1 MVDMVDANFHRDGY
15 SSAVRGRLADR
26 LKPSTSL
33 PDEPSTPLFHVDT
46 DADFSDEVAQR
57 LMAIFNFVDEIS
69 LQLSEDLVDF
79 AQKMVTYGADSLTQ
93 FGNTVFP
100 KHASPSGALQAGASV
115 YLAGKIFRAMDSLK
129 RGITPT
135 RDTYRDIVLYGIMC
149 YFPQSTLELA
159 SSLGNNPD
167 VVSDSVASP
176 RSCSKVEPD
185 SRYADS
191 DYEDAYPSSNE
202 SGSFCTAGCE

>member
-1 MVDMVDANFHRDGY
+1 MVDMVDADFHRDDY
-15 SSAVRGRLADR
+15 SSAIKGRLADR
-26 LKPSTSL
+26 LKSPTLSL
-33 PDEPSTPLFHVDT
+33 GEPSTPLFHVDT
-46 DADFSDEVAQR
+46 DAGFRGETA
-57 LMAIFNFVDEIS
+57 LPEAISNFVDEIS
-69 LQLSEDLVDF
+69 LQLAEDLVDF
-79 AQKMVTYGADSLTQ
+79 ARKMITYGADSLTQ
-93 FGNTVFP
+93 FGDTVFP

-135 RDTYRDIVLYGIMC
+135 RDTYRDVVLYGIMC

>member
-1 MVDMVDANFHRDGY
+1 MVDMVGVNPHRDNY

-26 LKPSTSL
+26 LKPSTSF

-46 DADFSDEVAQR
+46 DADFSEEAVLLA
-57 LMAIFNFVDEIS
+57 AIFNFVDEIS

-93 FGNTVFP
+93 FGDTVFP

-115 YLAGKIFRAMDSLK
+115 YLAGKIFRAVDSLK

-159 SSLGNNPD
+159 SSLGNKPG